1 MIIKFIIIFYKDTRM
16 ETPISL
22 TSSTPIPAGFSSSIT
37 SSIPST
43 VATPTPIVT
52 QGK

>member
-1 MIIKFIIIFYKDTRM
+1 M

-37 SSIPST
+37 SSIPSM
-43 VATPTPIVT
+43 VVTPTPIVT
-52 QGK
+52 QGKWAVQLKWILYI